1 METEQPLM
9 GRVGVVTGASAGI
22 GAATARA
29 LAAAGMSVVLAS
41 RRGAALEGVC
51 GEIRA
56 AGGRAEGIVTDV
68 RDPVQ
73 VDALVDAAV
82 ARFARLDAVVANA
95 AIGVLRPVADAV
107 VEEWRAVLETNLLGT
122 MLLCRAALRHFLPQG
137 RGDVVIMGSAAA
149 QGAWPYFG
157 AYAASKAAVL
167 SLARTLRAEVAAR
180 GVRVMTL
187 DIHNVAGTGFAAGLD
202 PDLLPAA
209 IARWVELGMLNPA
222 APSIAPEDV
231 ARAVVFQLA
240 MPPPAS
246 VHEVAVRSR
255 EN

>member
-1 METEQPLM
+1 MQPLA

-41 RRGAALEGVC
+41 RRAAALEAVC
-51 GEIRA
+51 AEIRA

-68 RDPVQ
+68 RDPAQ
-73 VDALVDAAV
+73 VDALVESAV
-82 ARFARLDAVVANA
+82 ARCGALDAVVANA
-95 AIGVLRPVADAV
+95 AVGVLRPIADAV
-107 VEEWRAVLETNLLGT
+107 VEEWRTVLDTNLLGT

-149 QGAWPYFG
+149 EGAWPYFG
-157 AYAASKAAVL
+157 AYAASKAAVV

-187 DIHNVAGTGFAAGLD
+187 DVHNVGGTGFASGLD
-202 PDLLPAA
+202 PDLLPDA

-222 APSIAPEDV
+222 APTITPEDV
-231 ARAVVFQLA
+231 ARAVVFELA
-240 MPPPAS
+240 LPPPAC
-246 VHEVAVRSR
+246 VHELAIRSR